1 MSMSRTG
8 RTILIVDDDA
18 PIRVL
23 LRSILTRA
31 GYVTREAKNGQEA
44 LEIIAEQKFDAILLD
59 LMMPGISGFD
69 SLENMRNTN
78 PEGLRS
84 VIVVTAASDKDVRR
98 VNAEEVF
105 KILRKPFEIDE
116 LIRTIEQCIA
126 AAE

>member
-1 MSMSRTG
+1 MSRTG

-23 LRSILTRA
+23 LRSILARA

-44 LEIIAEQKFDAILLD
+44 LESIAGQKFDAILLD

-69 SLENMRNTN
+69 ILENMRNTK
-78 PEGLRS
+78 PEWLRS

-98 VNAEEVF
+98 VNPDEVF

-116 LIRTIEQCIA
+116 LLRTIEQCIS

>member
-1 MSMSRTG
+1 MSRTG

-69 SLENMRNTN
+69 ILENMRNTN

>member
-69 SLENMRNTN
+69 ILENMRNTN